1 MNEGVQIER
10 ERDIDLITVFYTF
23 ALLNTIYN
31 RLVSF
36 FENESIHLHFF
47 LRFYL
52 QLNCSG

>member
-1 MNEGVQIER
+1 MNEGVQVER

-36 FENESIHLHFF
+36 FENESIHLHF
-47 LRFYL
+47 YGSIY
-52 QLNCSG
+52 N